1 MTKENEM
8 KFTLAVPYDWRD
20 VRLSFPVA
28 AYALHDGVRLHVKVN
43 PECIDYSDKDE
54 MSDAVVYRTAHG
66 TRVRNL
72 QQFNSMFLDIYEE
85 FKIREFD
92 CELVLQDYLT
102 TCKALLDENDSLHE
116 LLENEAEWYLV
127 DLPNLRAGFEI
138 RQQTVERIVRQVY
151 EWGYECMYSL
161 PEYEKIRDVLGL
173 HEYIASKLRRY
184 PKVLFRE
191 CDSKYVRGYTKHW
204 AQATRMQTER
214 AKLTFVSEVVDD
226 DGSTYCSVQL
236 ESGKFLPRVEI
247 PAAFLKE
254 FLDGY
259 ELFQDNHWIE
269 FSYLEKNSRGKY
281 RSPMFF
287 RFVLW

>member
-1 MTKENEM
+1 M

-28 AYALHDGVRLHVKVN
+28 AYASHDGVRLHVKVN
-43 PECIDYSDKDE
+43 PECIAYSDKDK
-54 MSDAVVYRTAHG
+54 MADAVVYCTEHG

-92 CELVLQDYLT
+92 CELLLHNYRT
-102 TCKALLDENDSLHE
+102 TCEALLDNADSFHE
-116 LLENEAEWYLV
+116 LLEFEAEWYLV
-127 DLPNLRAGFEI
+127 DLPKMRGSLEI
-138 RQQTVERIVRQVY
+138 RQQVIERIVHQAY
-151 EWGYECMYSL
+151 EW
-161 PEYEKIRDVLGL
+161 EYDNISGLSEYAKIRDVLGL
-173 HEYIASKLRRY
+173 HEYIAYTLRHY

-214 AKLTFVSEVVDD
+214 AKITYVSDEIAE

-259 ELFQDNHWIE
+259 ELFQDNPWIE

-281 RSPMFF
+281 RSPMFS

>member
-1 MTKENEM
+1 
-8 KFTLAVPYDWRD
+8 
-20 VRLSFPVA
+20 
-28 AYALHDGVRLHVKVN
+28 
-43 PECIDYSDKDE
+43 
-54 MSDAVVYRTAHG
+54 
-66 TRVRNL
+66 
-72 QQFNSMFLDIYEE
+72 
-85 FKIREFD
+85 
-92 CELVLQDYLT
+92 
-102 TCKALLDENDSLHE
+102 
-116 LLENEAEWYLV
+116 
-127 DLPNLRAGFEI
+127 
-138 RQQTVERIVRQVY
+138 
-151 EWGYECMYSL
+151 MYSL

-173 HEYIASKLRRY
+173 YEYIASTLRRY

-214 AKLTFVSEVVDD
+214 AKLPFVPKVADD
-226 DGSTYCSVQL
+226 DGSIYCPVQL
-236 ESGKFLPRVEI
+236 ESGKFLPRVKI

-259 ELFQDNHWIE
+259 ALFQDNHWIE